1 MTHKLS
7 RNFQE
12 IKDIKI
18 SSIAEKQEEE
28 IHEIEEKL
36 IDDEIFI
43 KKTLELN
50 PKDGCELL
58 FRRYYK
64 PLCNHAI
71 RYVYSKEIAED
82 LVSDVFYKFWKNE
95 SYKNIRSSFRSYLF
109 ISVRNTSF
117 TYLRSEFNVVERTEH
132 SNLVASAEN
141 HNADSIC
148 IYEETLHRVKLLVDS
163 MPPQCKKIFL
173 LSRFESKG
181 NKEIAKELNLSLK
194 TIEAHM
200 GKALGIMRKGL
211 KDYIAFL
218 IIYGCLQ

>member
-1 MTHKLS
+1 MAQKLS

-12 IKDIKI
+12 KKDLLVPYK
-18 SSIAEKQEEE
+18 AEGQEKVV
-28 IHEIEEKL
+28 HEIEEKQ

-43 KKTLELN
+43 KKALQLN

-64 PLCNHAI
+64 PLCSHAI

-82 LVSDVFYKFWKNE
+82 LVSDVFCKFWKNE
-95 SYKNIRSSFRSYLF
+95 SYKNITTSFRSYLF
-109 ISVRNTSF
+109 RSVRNTAF
-117 TYLRSEFNVVERTEH
+117 TYLRSEFNSTERTEN
-132 SNLVASAEN
+132 SYLMEAAEN
-141 HNADSIC
+141 LKADSIC
-148 IYEETLHRVKLLVDS
+148 IYDETLARVKLLVDS

-173 LSRFESKG
+173 LSRFESKS
-181 NKEIAKELNLSLK
+181 NKEIAEELNLSLK

-211 KDYIAFL
+211 KDYLTL
-218 IIYGCLQ
+218 IFIYWCI

>member
-1 MTHKLS
+1 MAQKLS

-12 IKDIKI
+12 KKDFKVPYID
-18 SSIAEKQEEE
+18 ENQED
-28 IHEIEEKL
+28 HVPEIEEKQ

-43 KKTLELN
+43 KKALQLN

-64 PLCNHAI
+64 PLCSHAI

-82 LVSDVFYKFWKNE
+82 LVSDVFCKFWKNE
-95 SYKNIRSSFRSYLF
+95 SYKNITSSFRFYLF
-109 ISVRNTSF
+109 RSVRNTAF
-117 TYLRSEFNVVERTEH
+117 TYLRSEFNTVERSEQYDIVEVTE
-132 SNLVASAEN
+132 NLK
-141 HNADSIC
+141 ADSIC
-148 IYEETLHRVKLLVDS
+148 IYEETLARVKLLVDS

-181 NKEIAKELNLSLK
+181 NKEIAEELNLSLK

-211 KDYIAFL
+211 KDYITL
-218 IIYGCLQ
+218 IFIYWCF

>member
-1 MTHKLS
+1 MAQKLF
-7 RNFQE
+7 RNVQE
-12 IKDIKI
+12 KKDFKVPYID
-18 SSIAEKQEEE
+18 ENQED
-28 IHEIEEKL
+28 HVPEIEEKQ

-43 KKTLELN
+43 KKALQLN

-64 PLCNHAI
+64 PLCSHAI

-82 LVSDVFYKFWKNE
+82 LVSDVFCKFWKNE
-95 SYKNIRSSFRSYLF
+95 SYKNITSSFRFYLF
-109 ISVRNTSF
+109 RSVRNTAF
-117 TYLRSEFNVVERTEH
+117 TYLRSEFNTVERSEKYDMLEVTE
-132 SNLVASAEN
+132 NLK
-141 HNADSIC
+141 ADSIC
-148 IYEETLHRVKLLVDS
+148 IYEETLARVKLLVDS

-181 NKEIAKELNLSLK
+181 NKEIAEELNLSLK

-211 KDYIAFL
+211 KDYITL
-218 IIYGCLQ
+218 IFIYWCF

>member
-1 MTHKLS
+1 MAQKLS

-12 IKDIKI
+12 KKDFKVPYID
-18 SSIAEKQEEE
+18 ENQED
-28 IHEIEEKL
+28 HVPEIEEKQ

-43 KKTLELN
+43 KKALQLN

-64 PLCNHAI
+64 PLCSHAI
-71 RYVYSKEIAED
+71 RYVYSKEVAED
-82 LVSDVFYKFWKNE
+82 LVSDVFCKFWKNE
-95 SYKNIRSSFRSYLF
+95 SYKNITSSFRSYLF
-109 ISVRNTSF
+109 RSVRNTAF
-117 TYLRSEFNVVERTEH
+117 TYLRSEFNTVERSEKYDMIEV
-132 SNLVASAEN
+132 SENLK
-141 HNADSIC
+141 ADSIC
-148 IYEETLHRVKLLVDS
+148 IYEETLARVKLLVDS

-181 NKEIAKELNLSLK
+181 NKEIAEELNLSLK

-211 KDYIAFL
+211 KDYLTL
-218 IIYGCLQ
+218 IFIYWCF

>member
-1 MTHKLS
+1 MAQKLS

-12 IKDIKI
+12 KKDLLVPY
-18 SSIAEKQEEE
+18 IAESQEKVV
-28 IHEIEEKL
+28 HEIEEKQ

-43 KKTLELN
+43 KKALQLN

-64 PLCNHAI
+64 PLCSHAI

-82 LVSDVFYKFWKNE
+82 LVSDVFCKFWKNE
-95 SYKNIRSSFRSYLF
+95 SYKNITTSFRSYLF
-109 ISVRNTSF
+109 RSVRNTAF
-117 TYLRSEFNVVERTEH
+117 TYLRSEFNTVERSEKYEMVEVIE
-132 SNLVASAEN
+132 NLK
-141 HNADSIC
+141 ADSIC
-148 IYEETLHRVKLLVDS
+148 IYEETLARVKLLVDS

-173 LSRFESKG
+173 LSRFESKS
-181 NKEIAKELNLSLK
+181 NKEIAEELNLSLK

-211 KDYIAFL
+211 KDYITL
-218 IIYGCLQ
+218 IFIYWCF

>member
-1 MTHKLS
+1 MAQKLS

-12 IKDIKI
+12 KKDFKVTYID
-18 SSIAEKQEEE
+18 ENQED
-28 IHEIEEKL
+28 HVPEIEEKQ

-43 KKTLELN
+43 KKALQLN

-64 PLCNHAI
+64 PLCSHAI

-82 LVSDVFYKFWKNE
+82 IVSDVFCKFWKNE
-95 SYKNIRSSFRSYLF
+95 SYKNITSSFRSYLF
-109 ISVRNTSF
+109 RSVRNTAF
-117 TYLRSEFNVVERTEH
+117 TYLRSEFNSVERSEKYDMIEVTE
-132 SNLVASAEN
+132 NLK
-141 HNADSIC
+141 ADSIC
-148 IYEETLHRVKLLVDS
+148 IYEETLAHVKLLVDS

-181 NKEIAKELNLSLK
+181 NKEIAEELNLSLK

-211 KDYIAFL
+211 KDYLTL
-218 IIYGCLQ
+218 IFIYWYF

>member
-1 MTHKLS
+1 MAQKLS

-12 IKDIKI
+12 KKDFKVPYID
-18 SSIAEKQEEE
+18 ENQED
-28 IHEIEEKL
+28 HVPEIEEKH

-43 KKTLELN
+43 KKALQLN

-64 PLCNHAI
+64 PLCSHAI

-82 LVSDVFYKFWKNE
+82 LVSDVFCKFWKNE
-95 SYKNIRSSFRSYLF
+95 SYKNITSSFRSYLF
-109 ISVRNTSF
+109 RSVRNTAF
-117 TYLRSEFNVVERTEH
+117 TYLRSEFNTVEKSEKYEMVEVTE
-132 SNLVASAEN
+132 NLK
-141 HNADSIC
+141 ADSIC
-148 IYEETLHRVKLLVDS
+148 MYEETLARVKLLVDS

-181 NKEIAKELNLSLK
+181 NKEIAEELNLSLK

-211 KDYIAFL
+211 KDYITL
-218 IIYGCLQ
+218 IFIYWCF

>member
-1 MTHKLS
+1 MAQKLS

-12 IKDIKI
+12 KKDLLVPY
-18 SSIAEKQEEE
+18 IAESQEKVV
-28 IHEIEEKL
+28 HEIEEKQ

-43 KKTLELN
+43 KKALQLN

-64 PLCNHAI
+64 PLCSHAI

-82 LVSDVFYKFWKNE
+82 LVSDVFCKFWKNE
-95 SYKNIRSSFRSYLF
+95 SYKNITTSFRSYLF
-109 ISVRNTSF
+109 RSVRNTAF
-117 TYLRSEFNVVERTEH
+117 TYLRSEFNTVERSEKYEMVEVIE
-132 SNLVASAEN
+132 NLK
-141 HNADSIC
+141 ADSIC
-148 IYEETLHRVKLLVDS
+148 IYEETLARVKLLVDS

-173 LSRFESKG
+173 LSRFESKS
-181 NKEIAKELNLSLK
+181 NKEIAEELNLSLK

-211 KDYIAFL
+211 KDYLTL
-218 IIYGCLQ
+218 IFIYLCL

>member
-1 MTHKLS
+1 MAQKLS

-12 IKDIKI
+12 KKDFKVPYID
-18 SSIAEKQEEE
+18 ENQEDY
-28 IHEIEEKL
+28 IPEIEEKQ

-43 KKTLELN
+43 KKALQLN
-50 PKDGCELL
+50 PKYGCELL

-64 PLCNHAI
+64 PLCNQAI
-71 RYVYSKEIAED
+71 RYVYSKEVAED
-82 LVSDVFYKFWKNE
+82 LVSDVFCKFWKNE
-95 SYKNIRSSFRSYLF
+95 SYKNITSSFRYYLF
-109 ISVRNTSF
+109 RSVRNTAF
-117 TYLRSEFNVVERTEH
+117 TYLRSEFNAVEKSDNFYSAATE
-132 SNLVASAEN
+132 NL
-141 HNADSIC
+141 NADSIC

-211 KDYIAFL
+211 KDYITL
-218 IIYGCLQ
+218 IFIYWCL

>member
-1 MTHKLS
+1 MAQKLS

-12 IKDIKI
+12 KKDFKVPYID
-18 SSIAEKQEEE
+18 ENQED
-28 IHEIEEKL
+28 HVPEIEEKQ

-43 KKTLELN
+43 KKALQLN

-64 PLCNHAI
+64 PLCSHAI

-82 LVSDVFYKFWKNE
+82 LVSDVFCKFWKNE
-95 SYKNIRSSFRSYLF
+95 SYKNITSSFRSYLF
-109 ISVRNTSF
+109 RSVRNTAF
-117 TYLRSEFNVVERTEH
+117 TYLRSEFNTVERSEKYDMIEVTE
-132 SNLVASAEN
+132 NLK
-141 HNADSIC
+141 ADSIC
-148 IYEETLHRVKLLVDS
+148 IYEETLARVKLLVDS
-163 MPPQCKKIFL
+163 MPPQCKRIFL

-181 NKEIAKELNLSLK
+181 NKEIAEELNLSLK

-211 KDYIAFL
+211 KDYITL
-218 IIYGCLQ
+218 IFIYWCF

>member
-1 MTHKLS
+1 MAQKLS

-12 IKDIKI
+12 KKNFKVPY
-18 SSIAEKQEEE
+18 IAESQEEH
-28 IHEIEEKL
+28 IHEIEEKQ

-43 KKTLELN
+43 KKALQLN

-71 RYVYSKEIAED
+71 RYVYSKEVAED
-82 LVSDVFYKFWKNE
+82 LVSDVFCKFWKNE
-95 SYKNIRSSFRSYLF
+95 SYKNITSSFRYYLF
-109 ISVRNTSF
+109 RSVRNTAF
-117 TYLRSEFNVVERTEH
+117 TYLRSEFNAVEKSDNFYLAAATE
-132 SNLVASAEN
+132 NL
-141 HNADSIC
+141 NADSIC
-148 IYEETLHRVKLLVDS
+148 IYEETLHRVKLLVES

-211 KDYIAFL
+211 KDYITL
-218 IIYGCLQ
+218 IFIYWCL

>member
-1 MTHKLS
+1 MAQKLS
-7 RNFQE
+7 RNFHE
-12 IKDIKI
+12 KKNFKVPYI
-18 SSIAEKQEEE
+18 SESPEDH
-28 IHEIEEKL
+28 IHEIEEKQ

-43 KKTLELN
+43 KKALQLN

-71 RYVYSKEIAED
+71 RYVYSKEVAED
-82 LVSDVFYKFWKNE
+82 LVSDVFCKFWKNE
-95 SYKNIRSSFRSYLF
+95 SYKNITSSFRYYLF
-109 ISVRNTSF
+109 RSVRNTAF
-117 TYLRSEFNVVERTEH
+117 TYLRSEFNAVKKSENSYLIAATE
-132 SNLVASAEN
+132 NL
-141 HNADSIC
+141 HTDSIC

-194 TIEAHM
+194 TIEAHI
-200 GKALGIMRKGL
+200 GKALGIMKKGL
-211 KDYIAFL
+211 KDYITL
-218 IIYGCLQ
+218 IFFYWCI

>member
-1 MTHKLS
+1 MAQKLS

-12 IKDIKI
+12 KKDFKVPYID
-18 SSIAEKQEEE
+18 ENQED
-28 IHEIEEKL
+28 HVPEIEEKQ

-43 KKTLELN
+43 KKALQLN

-64 PLCNHAI
+64 PLCSHAI

-82 LVSDVFYKFWKNE
+82 LVSDVFCKFWKNE
-95 SYKNIRSSFRSYLF
+95 SYKNITSSFRSYLF
-109 ISVRNTSF
+109 RSVRNTAF
-117 TYLRSEFNVVERTEH
+117 TYLRSEFNTVERSEKYDMIEVTE
-132 SNLVASAEN
+132 NLK
-141 HNADSIC
+141 ADSIC
-148 IYEETLHRVKLLVDS
+148 IYEETLARVKLLVDS

-181 NKEIAKELNLSLK
+181 NKEIAEELNLSLK

-211 KDYIAFL
+211 KDYITL
-218 IIYGCLQ
+218 IFIYWCF

>member
-1 MTHKLS
+1 MAQKLS

-12 IKDIKI
+12 KKDFKVPYID
-18 SSIAEKQEEE
+18 ENQED
-28 IHEIEEKL
+28 HVPEIEEKQ

-43 KKTLELN
+43 KKALQLN

-64 PLCNHAI
+64 PLCSHAI

-82 LVSDVFYKFWKNE
+82 LVSDVFCKFWKNE
-95 SYKNIRSSFRSYLF
+95 SYKNITSSFRYYLF
-109 ISVRNTSF
+109 RSVRNTAF
-117 TYLRSEFNVVERTEH
+117 TYLRSEFNTVERSEKYDMIEVTE
-132 SNLVASAEN
+132 NLK
-141 HNADSIC
+141 ADSIC
-148 IYEETLHRVKLLVDS
+148 IYEETLARVKLLVDS

-181 NKEIAKELNLSLK
+181 NKEIAEELNLSLK

-211 KDYIAFL
+211 KDYITL
-218 IIYGCLQ
+218 IFIYWCF

>member
-1 MTHKLS
+1 MAQKLS

-12 IKDIKI
+12 KKDFKVPYID
-18 SSIAEKQEEE
+18 ENQED
-28 IHEIEEKL
+28 HVPEIEEKQ

-43 KKTLELN
+43 KKALQLN

-64 PLCNHAI
+64 PLCSHAI

-82 LVSDVFYKFWKNE
+82 LVSDVFCKFWKNE
-95 SYKNIRSSFRSYLF
+95 SYKNITSSFRSYLF
-109 ISVRNTSF
+109 RSVRNTAF
-117 TYLRSEFNVVERTEH
+117 TYLRSEFNTVEKSEKYEMVEVTE
-132 SNLVASAEN
+132 NLK
-141 HNADSIC
+141 ADSIC
-148 IYEETLHRVKLLVDS
+148 MYEETLARVKLLVDS

-173 LSRFESKG
+173 LSRFESKS
-181 NKEIAKELNLSLK
+181 NKEIAEELNLSLK

-211 KDYIAFL
+211 KDYITL
-218 IIYGCLQ
+218 IFIYWCF

>member
-1 MTHKLS
+1 MAQKLF
-7 RNFQE
+7 RNVQEKKDFKVSYIAQSQEEVVHE
-12 IKDIKI
+12 IK
-18 SSIAEKQEEE
+18 ENQ
-28 IHEIEEKL
+28 

-43 KKTLELN
+43 KKALQLN

-64 PLCNHAI
+64 PLCSHAI

-82 LVSDVFYKFWKNE
+82 LVSDVFCKFWKNE
-95 SYKNIRSSFRSYLF
+95 SYKNITSSFRSYLF
-109 ISVRNTSF
+109 RSVRNTAF
-117 TYLRSEFNVVERTEH
+117 TYLRSEFNTVERSEKYDMIEVTE
-132 SNLVASAEN
+132 NLK
-141 HNADSIC
+141 ADSIC
-148 IYEETLHRVKLLVDS
+148 IYEETLARVKLLVDS

-181 NKEIAKELNLSLK
+181 NKEIAEELNLSLK

-211 KDYIAFL
+211 KDYITL
-218 IIYGCLQ
+218 IFIYWCF

>member
-1 MTHKLS
+1 MAQKLS

-12 IKDIKI
+12 KKDFKVPYID
-18 SSIAEKQEEE
+18 ENQED
-28 IHEIEEKL
+28 HVPEIEEKQ

-43 KKTLELN
+43 KKALQLN

-64 PLCNHAI
+64 PLCSHAI

-82 LVSDVFYKFWKNE
+82 LVSDVFCKFWKNE
-95 SYKNIRSSFRSYLF
+95 SYKNITSSFRSYLF
-109 ISVRNTSF
+109 RSVRNTAF
-117 TYLRSEFNVVERTEH
+117 TYLRSEFNTVERSEKYDMLEVTE
-132 SNLVASAEN
+132 NLK
-141 HNADSIC
+141 ADSIC
-148 IYEETLHRVKLLVDS
+148 IYEETLARVKLLVDS

-181 NKEIAKELNLSLK
+181 NKEIAEELNLSLK

-211 KDYIAFL
+211 KDYITL
-218 IIYGCLQ
+218 IFIYWCF

>member
-1 MTHKLS
+1 MAQKLF
-7 RNFQE
+7 RNVQEKKDFKVSYIAESQEEVVHE
-12 IKDIKI
+12 IK
-18 SSIAEKQEEE
+18 ENQ
-28 IHEIEEKL
+28 

-43 KKTLELN
+43 KKALQLN

-64 PLCNHAI
+64 PLCSHAI

-82 LVSDVFYKFWKNE
+82 LVSDVFCKFWKNE
-95 SYKNIRSSFRSYLF
+95 SYKNITSSFRSYLF
-109 ISVRNTSF
+109 RSVRNTAF
-117 TYLRSEFNVVERTEH
+117 TYLRSEFNTVEKSEKYEMVEVTE
-132 SNLVASAEN
+132 NLK
-141 HNADSIC
+141 ADSIC
-148 IYEETLHRVKLLVDS
+148 MYEETLARVKLLVDS

-181 NKEIAKELNLSLK
+181 NKEIAEELNLSLK

-211 KDYIAFL
+211 KDYITL
-218 IIYGCLQ
+218 IFIYWYF

>member
-1 MTHKLS
+1 MAQKLS

-12 IKDIKI
+12 KKDFKVPYID
-18 SSIAEKQEEE
+18 ENQED
-28 IHEIEEKL
+28 HVPEIEEKQ

-43 KKTLELN
+43 KKALQLN

-64 PLCNHAI
+64 PLCSHAI

-82 LVSDVFYKFWKNE
+82 LVSDVFCKFWKNE
-95 SYKNIRSSFRSYLF
+95 SYKNITSSFRSYLF
-109 ISVRNTSF
+109 RSVRNTAF
-117 TYLRSEFNVVERTEH
+117 TYLRSEFNTVERSEKYDMIEVTE
-132 SNLVASAEN
+132 NLK
-141 HNADSIC
+141 ADSIC
-148 IYEETLHRVKLLVDS
+148 IYGETLARVKLLVDS

-181 NKEIAKELNLSLK
+181 NKEIAEELNLSLK

-211 KDYIAFL
+211 KDYITL
-218 IIYGCLQ
+218 IFIYWCF

>member
-1 MTHKLS
+1 MAQKLS

-12 IKDIKI
+12 KKDFKVPYID
-18 SSIAEKQEEE
+18 ENQED
-28 IHEIEEKL
+28 HVPEIEEKQ

-43 KKTLELN
+43 KKALQLN

-64 PLCNHAI
+64 PLCSHAI

-82 LVSDVFYKFWKNE
+82 LVSDVFCKFWKNQ
-95 SYKNIRSSFRSYLF
+95 SYKNITSSFRSYLF
-109 ISVRNTSF
+109 RSVRNTAF
-117 TYLRSEFNVVERTEH
+117 TYLRSEFNTVERSEKYDMIEVTE
-132 SNLVASAEN
+132 NLK
-141 HNADSIC
+141 ADSIC
-148 IYEETLHRVKLLVDS
+148 IYEETLARVKLLVDS
-163 MPPQCKKIFL
+163 MPPQSKKIFL

-181 NKEIAKELNLSLK
+181 NKEIAEELNLSLK

-211 KDYIAFL
+211 KDYITL
-218 IIYGCLQ
+218 IFIYWCF

>member
-1 MTHKLS
+1 MAQKLS

-12 IKDIKI
+12 KKDFKVPYID
-18 SSIAEKQEEE
+18 ENQED
-28 IHEIEEKL
+28 HVPEIEEKQ

-43 KKTLELN
+43 KKALQLN

-64 PLCNHAI
+64 PLCSHAI

-82 LVSDVFYKFWKNE
+82 LVSDVFCKFWKNE
-95 SYKNIRSSFRSYLF
+95 SYKNITSSFRSYLF
-109 ISVRNTSF
+109 RSVRNTAF
-117 TYLRSEFNVVERTEH
+117 TYLRSEFNTVERSEKYDMIEVTE
-132 SNLVASAEN
+132 NLK
-141 HNADSIC
+141 ADSIC
-148 IYEETLHRVKLLVDS
+148 IYEETLARVKLLVDS

-181 NKEIAKELNLSLK
+181 NKEIAEELNLSLK

-211 KDYIAFL
+211 KDYLTL
-218 IIYGCLQ
+218 IFIYWCF

>member
-1 MTHKLS
+1 MAQKLS

-12 IKDIKI
+12 KKDFKVPYM
-18 SSIAEKQEEE
+18 AENQEEQIPE
-28 IHEIEEKL
+28 IDEKL

-43 KKTLELN
+43 KKALQLN
-50 PKDGCELL
+50 PKHGCELL

-64 PLCNHAI
+64 PLCSHAI

-82 LVSDVFYKFWKNE
+82 LVSDVFCKFWKNE
-95 SYKNIRSSFRSYLF
+95 SYKNITSSFRFYLF
-109 ISVRNTSF
+109 RSVRNTAF
-117 TYLRSEFNVVERTEH
+117 TYLRSEFNTLDRSEQYDMGEV
-132 SNLVASAEN
+132 AEN
-141 HNADSIC
+141 LKADSIC
-148 IYEETLHRVKLLVDS
+148 IYEETLARVKLLVDS

-181 NKEIAKELNLSLK
+181 NKEIAEELNLSLK

-211 KDYIAFL
+211 KDYITL
-218 IIYGCLQ
+218 IFIYWCF

>member
-1 MTHKLS
+1 MAQKLS

-12 IKDIKI
+12 KKDFKVPYID
-18 SSIAEKQEEE
+18 ENQED
-28 IHEIEEKL
+28 HVPEIEEKQ

-43 KKTLELN
+43 KKALQLN

-64 PLCNHAI
+64 PLCSHAI

-82 LVSDVFYKFWKNE
+82 LVSDVFCKFWKNE
-95 SYKNIRSSFRSYLF
+95 SYKNITSSFRSYLF
-109 ISVRNTSF
+109 RSVRNTAF
-117 TYLRSEFNVVERTEH
+117 TYLRSEFNTVERSEKYDMIEVNE
-132 SNLVASAEN
+132 NLK
-141 HNADSIC
+141 ADSIC
-148 IYEETLHRVKLLVDS
+148 IYEETLARVKLLVDS

-181 NKEIAKELNLSLK
+181 NKEIAEELNLSLK

-211 KDYIAFL
+211 KDYITL
-218 IIYGCLQ
+218 IFIYWCF

>member
-1 MTHKLS
+1 MAQKLF
-7 RNFQE
+7 RNVQEKKDFKVSYIAESQEEVVHE
-12 IKDIKI
+12 IK
-18 SSIAEKQEEE
+18 ENQ
-28 IHEIEEKL
+28 

-43 KKTLELN
+43 KKALQLN

-64 PLCNHAI
+64 PLCSHAI

-82 LVSDVFYKFWKNE
+82 LVSDVFCKFWKNE
-95 SYKNIRSSFRSYLF
+95 SYKNITSSFRSYLF
-109 ISVRNTSF
+109 RSVRNTAF
-117 TYLRSEFNVVERTEH
+117 TYLRSEFNTVEKSEKYEMVEVTE
-132 SNLVASAEN
+132 NLK
-141 HNADSIC
+141 ADSIC
-148 IYEETLHRVKLLVDS
+148 MYEETLARVKLLVDS

-181 NKEIAKELNLSLK
+181 NKEIAEELNLSLK

-211 KDYIAFL
+211 KDYITL
-218 IIYGCLQ
+218 IFIYWCF

>member
-1 MTHKLS
+1 MAQKLS

-12 IKDIKI
+12 KKDFMVPY
-18 SSIAEKQEEE
+18 IAEKKEENVP
-28 IHEIEEKL
+28 EIEEKK

-43 KKTLELN
+43 KKALQSN
-50 PKDGCELL
+50 PKYGCELL

-64 PLCNHAI
+64 PLCSHAI

-82 LVSDVFYKFWKNE
+82 LVSDVFCKFWKNE
-95 SYKNIRSSFRSYLF
+95 SYKNITSSFRYYLF
-109 ISVRNTSF
+109 RSVRNTAF
-117 TYLRSEFNVVERTEH
+117 TYLRSEFNTVEKFDNI
-132 SNLVASAEN
+132 NLVVVSEN
-141 HNADSIC
+141 LKADSIC

-181 NKEIAKELNLSLK
+181 NKEIAKELNLSIK

-200 GKALGIMRKGL
+200 GKALEIMRKGL
-211 KDYIAFL
+211 KDYITL
-218 IIYGCLQ
+218 IFIYWCLS

>member
-1 MTHKLS
+1 MAQKLS
-7 RNFQE
+7 LNFQE
-12 IKDIKI
+12 KKDFKVPYID
-18 SSIAEKQEEE
+18 ENQED
-28 IHEIEEKL
+28 HVPEIEEKQ

-43 KKTLELN
+43 KKALQLN

-64 PLCNHAI
+64 PLCSHAI

-82 LVSDVFYKFWKNE
+82 LVSDVFCKFWKNE
-95 SYKNIRSSFRSYLF
+95 SYKNITSSFRSYLF
-109 ISVRNTSF
+109 RSVRNTAF
-117 TYLRSEFNVVERTEH
+117 TYLRSEFNTVERSEKYDMIEVTE
-132 SNLVASAEN
+132 NLK
-141 HNADSIC
+141 ADSIC
-148 IYEETLHRVKLLVDS
+148 IYEETLARVKLLADS

-181 NKEIAKELNLSLK
+181 NKEIAEELNLSLK

-211 KDYIAFL
+211 KDYIA
-218 IIYGCLQ
+218 IIFIYWYF

>member
-1 MTHKLS
+1 MAQKLS
-7 RNFQE
+7 NNFQE
-12 IKDIKI
+12 KKNFEV
-18 SSIAEKQEEE
+18 SSIPGSQEELIE
-28 IHEIEEKL
+28 EIEEKQ

-43 KKTLELN
+43 KKALQLD

-64 PLCNHAI
+64 PLCSHAI

-82 LVSDVFYKFWKNE
+82 LVSDVFCKFWKNE
-95 SYKNIRSSFRSYLF
+95 SYKNIRTSFRYYLF
-109 ISVRNTSF
+109 RSVRNTAF
-117 TYLRSEFNVVERTEH
+117 TYLRSEFNSVERSENFYLPEATE
-132 SNLVASAEN
+132 NL
-141 HNADSIC
+141 NADSIC

-181 NKEIAKELNLSLK
+181 NKEIAQELNLSLK

-211 KDYIAFL
+211 KDYLTL
-218 IIYGCLQ
+218 IFIYWCL

>member
-1 MTHKLS
+1 MAQKLF
-7 RNFQE
+7 RNVQEKKDFKVSYIAQSQEEVVHE
-12 IKDIKI
+12 IK
-18 SSIAEKQEEE
+18 ENQ
-28 IHEIEEKL
+28 

-43 KKTLELN
+43 KKALQLN

-64 PLCNHAI
+64 PLCSHAI

-82 LVSDVFYKFWKNE
+82 LVSDVFCKFWKNE
-95 SYKNIRSSFRSYLF
+95 SYKNITSSFRFYLF
-109 ISVRNTSF
+109 RSVRNTAF
-117 TYLRSEFNVVERTEH
+117 TYLRSEFNTVERSEQYDI
-132 SNLVASAEN
+132 VEVAEN
-141 HNADSIC
+141 LKADSIC
-148 IYEETLHRVKLLVDS
+148 IYEETLARVKLLVDS

-181 NKEIAKELNLSLK
+181 NKEIAEELNLSLK

-211 KDYIAFL
+211 KDYITL
-218 IIYGCLQ
+218 IFIYWCF

>member
-1 MTHKLS
+1 MAQKLS

-12 IKDIKI
+12 KKDFKVPYID
-18 SSIAEKQEEE
+18 ENQED
-28 IHEIEEKL
+28 HVPEIEEKQ

-43 KKTLELN
+43 KKALQLN

-64 PLCNHAI
+64 PLCSHAI

-82 LVSDVFYKFWKNE
+82 LVSDVFCKFWKNE
-95 SYKNIRSSFRSYLF
+95 SYKNITSSFRSYLF
-109 ISVRNTSF
+109 RSVRNTAF
-117 TYLRSEFNVVERTEH
+117 TYLRSEFNTVERSEKYDMIEVTE
-132 SNLVASAEN
+132 NLK
-141 HNADSIC
+141 ADSIC
-148 IYEETLHRVKLLVDS
+148 IYEETLARVKLLVDS
-163 MPPQCKKIFL
+163 MPRQCKKIFL

-181 NKEIAKELNLSLK
+181 NKEIAEELNLSLK

-211 KDYIAFL
+211 KDYITL
-218 IIYGCLQ
+218 IFIYWCF